1 VNDIVAEDFLKR
13 LDLVLDEVPQEIFP
27 PPVDPDILDLLPD
40 LLRPAAVLVPLVWEG
55 DQWELLLTK
64 RTSHLKH
71 HAGQIAFPGG
81 RVEPED
87 RSPSETAL
95 RETAE
100 EVGIQADEVRIVGCL
115 DAMTTIT
122 GFQVLPV
129 VGLVEP
135 GFDLSID
142 LNEVEQAFQVPL
154 AFVLDP
160 LNCTRQSAIFRGR
173 RRSFFVIQYQDQTIW
188 GATAAMLVN
197 FSQRLLGN

>member
-1 VNDIVAEDFLKR
+1 MSDTVAEDLLKR
-13 LDLVLDEVPQEIFP
+13 LDLVLDEVPREIFP
-27 PPVDPDILDLLPD
+27 PPVDSEILDLLPEE
-40 LLRPAAVLVPLVWEG
+40 LRPAAVLVPLVWEN
-55 DQWELLLTK
+55 DHWELLLTK

-81 RVEPED
+81 RMEPED

-100 EVGIQADEVRIVGCL
+100 EVGIQPAEVRIVGCL

-154 AFVLDP
+154 DFVLDP
-160 LNCTRQSAIFRGR
+160 LNCSRQSAIFRGR
-173 RRSFFVIQYQDQTIW
+173 RRSFFVIQYRDQTIW